1 MMVRLLCL
9 GVFCLAGAAS
19 AQTVSVRSGEHGS
32 FTRLAL
38 DMPYKAEWQMAAE
51 GEVRKIR
58 FSEPGLDFDTTRV
71 FDRIGKGR
79 LRAID
84 PAPGELELDLACDCG
99 VQAFWHTDT
108 MLVLDIGEAF
118 PRVATPPQPSIP
130 SASAPEKDIPHRT
143 TPSNDVNARLS
154 RRFATRL
161 PDMRFP
167 DPTGAGGP
175 SSEDERADLSQ
186 MRKKL
191 LTELGRAA
199 SQGLLTPSPRTR
211 PESERLTD
219 TGTAQPASAAP
230 RGEDS
235 AATAVAQPSG
245 GAALNLRAQSS
256 IDDAISSIQ
265 LATTPADGNADCP
278 TAELVDLPSWAGTE
292 PFHQQIGALN
302 RQLLREFDRP
312 DEEIA
317 LQLARAYLHFGF
329 GAEARQI
336 LDLRSRG
343 SEADRILHE
352 ISLIMDHGHVSS
364 VGRLADMTGCGEPA
378 VLWALL
384 AMPAVPVEAVFDHK
398 ALLRSF
404 AALPAPLRNS
414 FGPELARR
422 LSKARHAKTARDI
435 LRMTAR
441 TGAPDSPDLAL
452 ARVEL
457 GGAESDAGTTRAD
470 LDTAVASN
478 SVAAAEALA
487 RMIDG
492 LLSEGAPVPLD
503 KAELAGAYAFEHRGT
518 DLGRRMTG
526 AYLSALGASGA
537 FAEAVAEY
545 ERLRSELD
553 AAGATE
559 IAASLLGQMTRHA
572 DDVTFL
578 RHALNDRLVAPAM
591 VPADPGVD
599 IATRLLGSGL
609 AERARQFVAAD
620 LPGRNARPSKLA
632 RAQIALVQDRPRQAE
647 VELLGLDGPDADLLR
662 ARARSVAGDHAAAR
676 ALYVASDRPEEAAEA
691 AWLAQDLDR
700 MATAQDPV
708 LRQTVAAL
716 RDSSADVGTDSTPIL
731 ERNRALLESSGT
743 LRAAMTTLLDAKGMP
758 GDPQE

>member
-1 MMVRLLCL
+1 MVRLLCL

-19 AQTVSVRSGEHGS
+19 AQTVSVRSGEHGT

-38 DMPYKAEWQMAAE
+38 DMPYKTEWQMDAE
-51 GEVRKIR
+51 GEARRVR
-58 FSEPGLDFDTTRV
+58 FSEPGLDFDTTGV

-79 LRAID
+79 LRAIGSG
-84 PAPGELELDLACDCG
+84 PGQLEMDLACDCG

-118 PRVATPPQPSIP
+118 PQVATPPRPSTP
-130 SASAPEKDIPHRT
+130 SASAPEKDTPHRT
-143 TPSNDVNARLS
+143 SPSDDVNARLS
-154 RRFATRL
+154 RRFATQL

-167 DPTGAGGP
+167 DATATGRP
-175 SSEDERADLSQ
+175 SSEDERAALSQ

-199 SQGLLTPSPRTR
+199 SQGLLTPSARTR
-211 PESERLTD
+211 PETEGLPD
-219 TGTAQPASAAP
+219 TGTAHSASTDP
-230 RGEDS
+230 RGEDPVE
-235 AATAVAQPSG
+235 TADTGPSG
-245 GAALNLRAQSS
+245 SASLNLRAQSS

-265 LATTPADGNADCP
+265 VATTPADRNADCP
-278 TAELVDLPSWAGTE
+278 PAALVDLPSWAGAE

-312 DEEIA
+312 DKEIA

-343 SEADRILHE
+343 SNADRILRE
-352 ISLIMDHGHVSS
+352 ISLIMDHGHASS
-364 VGRLADMTGCGEPA
+364 GGRLAEMTGCGEPA

-384 AMPAVPVEAVFDHK
+384 AMPTVPVEAVFDHK

-404 AALPAPLRNS
+404 AALPAPLRNT
-414 FGPELARR
+414 FGPDLARR

-452 ARVEL
+452 ARAEL
-457 GGAESDAGTTRAD
+457 GGAGSDARTTRVD
-470 LDTAVASN
+470 LDAAVASN

-487 RMIDG
+487 RLIDG
-492 LLSEGAPVPLD
+492 LLSDGAPVPLD
-503 KAELAGAYAFEHRGT
+503 KAELAGAYAYEHRGT

-537 FAEAVAEY
+537 FAESVSEY
-545 ERLRSELD
+545 ERLRTGLD
-553 AAGATE
+553 GVGAAE

-578 RHALNDRLVAPAM
+578 RHALSDRLVTPAM
-591 VPADPGVD
+591 VSADPGVD
-599 IATRLLGSGL
+599 IATRLLGSGF
-609 AERARQFVAAD
+609 AERARKFVAAD
-620 LPGRNARPSKLA
+620 LPGRNERPSKLA
-632 RAQIALVQDRPRQAE
+632 RAEIALMQSRPRQAE
-647 VELLGLDGPDADLLR
+647 VELLGLDGSDADLLR

-676 ALYVASDRPEEAAEA
+676 ALYAASDRTEKATEA
-691 AWLAQDLDR
+691 AWLAQDLDH
-700 MATAQDPV
+700 MATSQDPV
-708 LRQTVAAL
+708 LRRTAAAL
-716 RDSSADVGTDSTPIL
+716 RDSPGDRGNDPAPIL
-731 ERNRALLESSGT
+731 ERNRTLLESSGT
-743 LRAAMTTLLDAKGMP
+743 LRAAMTTLLDAKQMP
-758 GDPQE
+758 GGPQE